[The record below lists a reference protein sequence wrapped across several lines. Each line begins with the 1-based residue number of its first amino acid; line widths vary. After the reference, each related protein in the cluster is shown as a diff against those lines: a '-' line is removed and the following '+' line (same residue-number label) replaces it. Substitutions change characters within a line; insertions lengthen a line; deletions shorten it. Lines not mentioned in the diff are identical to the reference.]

1 MTNQTWLAQMD
12 QKTPNGYQCDKEPG
26 YYEEKDGWKVVTALS
41 KIQVKNEKTGDTAE
55 YSPHLYQSS
64 MHPEQ
69 MQIRTLTVG
78 CRGEEVYIEAPYD
91 KKMLHPEETIV
102 GVEPYLPEIIKPD
115 CLHCCNCG
123 RCSY

>member
-1 MTNQTWLAQMD
+1 MTNQTWLARVD
-12 QKTPNGYQCDKEPG
+12 QKTPNGYECDKEPG

-78 CRGEEVYIEAPYD
+78 CRGEEMYIEAPMI
-91 KKMLHPEETIV
+91 KKCSTRRKQLLGWSLI
-102 GVEPYLPEIIKPD
+102 
-115 CLHCCNCG
+115 CLKL
-123 RCSY
+123 